1 MKHLWLMAA
10 TIGLATVS
18 AHAASSPVSSPV
30 SSPWEQPAAALVD
43 QVAAILGPGH
53 VNLTVRN
60 LSSIPA
66 DQVPLIRRLL
76 VQDLKSHGLT
86 AAGADSANS
95 IRVTLSESA
104 TKRLW
109 VAEMSEGN
117 QTQVAM
123 VDLGPIQAQH
133 SAAAAGLTLL
143 SQQLFVANQPVVAI
157 LEMPEGMMALEPEQ
171 IVLYS
176 HMANGWQEQKRMNI
190 AQQRQSARDPRG
202 ALLGHADG
210 SNFDAWLPGVH
221 CTGSLSPD
229 PSSGGSNFDCRE
241 SDDPWAVTQLSPQLT
256 APADGA
262 SEMNGTAAPIRAFY
276 NASRNYFTG
285 VLAPNDGPGLPPFYS
300 AALISRPAGSAALL
314 LGGVDGKVQLVENG
328 ALKPVAGTRD
338 WGSDFAALQSGCGPA
353 TQIIAS
359 GSGEAA
365 IDSLRAYEM
374 PALEAV
380 STSPPLAMDG
390 TVTALSPA
398 PDGKSVIAVVRNAV
412 NEYEVDRVT
421 ALCN

>member
-1 MKHLWLMAA
+1 
-10 TIGLATVS
+10 
-18 AHAASSPVSSPV
+18 
-30 SSPWEQPAAALVD
+30 
-43 QVAAILGPGH
+43 
-53 VNLTVRN
+53 
-60 LSSIPA
+60 
-66 DQVPLIRRLL
+66 
-76 VQDLKSHGLT
+76 
-86 AAGADSANS
+86 
-95 IRVTLSESA
+95 
-104 TKRLW
+104 
-109 VAEMSEGN
+109 
-117 QTQVAM
+117 
-123 VDLGPIQAQH
+123 
-133 SAAAAGLTLL
+133 
-143 SQQLFVANQPVVAI
+143 
-157 LEMPEGMMALEPEQ
+157 
-171 IVLYS
+171 
-176 HMANGWQEQKRMNI
+176 
-190 AQQRQSARDPRG
+190 
-202 ALLGHADG
+202 
-210 SNFDAWLPGVH
+210 
-221 CTGSLSPD
+221 
-229 PSSGGSNFDCRE
+229 
-241 SDDPWAVTQLSPQLT
+241 
-256 APADGA
+256 
-262 SEMNGTAAPIRAFY
+262 MNGTAAPIRAFY

>member
-1 MKHLWLMAA
+1 MAA
-10 TIGLATVS
+10 TIGLAAVP
-18 AHAASSPVSSPV
+18 AHAASSPGSSPIL
-30 SSPWEQPAAALVD
+30 SPWEQPAAKLAD
-43 QVAAILGPGH
+43 QVAAILGPGQAN
-53 VNLTVRN
+53 VTVRN
-60 LSSIPA
+60 LSSIPG

-76 VQDLKSHGLT
+76 VQDLKAHGMIS
-86 AAGADSANS
+86 AGADSANT

-109 VAEMSEGN
+109 IAEMSEGN
-117 QTQVAM
+117 QTQVAI

-133 SAAAAGLTLL
+133 SVAAAGLTLL
-143 SQQLFVANQPVVAI
+143 SQQLFVANQPVLAI
-157 LEMPEGMMALEPEQ
+157 LEIPAGMMALEPEQ

-176 HMANGWQEQKRMNI
+176 HTANGWQEQKRMNI
-190 AQQRQSARDPRG
+190 EHRRQSARDPRG

-210 SNFDAWLPGVH
+210 LNFDAWLPGVH
-221 CTGSLSPD
+221 CMGSLNSD
-229 PSSGGSNFDCRE
+229 PSSSGSNLDCRD
-241 SDDPWAVTQLSPQLT
+241 SDDPWAVTQPSLHLT
-256 APADGA
+256 ASADSA
-262 SEMNGTAAPIRAFY
+262 SEMNATAAPIRAFY

-300 AALISRPAGSAALL
+300 AALVARPAGSAALL

-328 ALKPVAGTRD
+328 ALKPVSGTRD
-338 WGSDFAALQSGCGPA
+338 WGSDFAALQSGCGA
-353 TQIIAS
+353 VTQIIAS
-359 GSGEAA
+359 GSGEAT
-365 IDSLRAYEM
+365 IDSLRAFEM

-390 TVTALSPA
+390 TVTALFPA
-398 PDGKSVIAVVRNAV
+398 PDGKSVVAVVRNAL